1 MMRVL
6 ALLPEMTTAHLFLLS
21 ACTRLAAEVSFIEPR
36 QRARDLK
43 MEAQNIDKRKKKKEN
58 DNIQEFCQSF
68 TALPSEHKIDR
79 ISLLQP
85 RETKCRITIYVFN

>member
-43 MEAQNIDKRKKKKEN
+43 MEAQNIDKRKKKKKMTTFKN
-58 DNIQEFCQSF
+58 FVN
-68 TALPSEHKIDR
+68 
-79 ISLLQP
+79 LLQP
-85 RETKCRITIYVFN
+85 CSLNTT